1 MLNSSYGMKS
11 LHYDTSMRQTYSEH
25 QNIADSIS

>member
-1 MLNSSYGMKS
+1 M
-11 LHYDTSMRQTYSEH
+11 HYDTSMRQTYSEH